1 MARRHPP
8 LRYLP
13 YREARRLPHIVVDGA
28 PQASTVLTLSH
39 WPNNA
44 TPDRYR
50 RDTSTETT
58 LAWLEDHDPRR
69 VAGVVTNSHFD
80 EDGLF
85 SMFTLLD
92 PDRAWRHRALLA
104 DAARAG
110 DFGVYRARAAARLCF
125 IIEGHADPQRSPLPR
140 PVFAGTATERI
151 AALYRALLPRL
162 PRLLA
167 RPNGWRRL
175 WQDQDQHLDASEA
188 LLASGR
194 VSIEE
199 EPELDLAIV
208 RIPDDLP
215 ARPLWRYLRREQ
227 AVLHPCAIHN
237 RTRAGRLVR
246 IQGRRVEVQYRYES
260 WLQIVSRRPALRVD
274 LGPLARWLNRRER
287 HGRWIWEDSLDIAPR
302 LYLAGGAPSSLPP
315 TVILRELR
323 RQFATQ
329 PPVWDPFDWPR
340 RSAPA

>member
-199 EPELDLAIV
+199 EPEAMAIASEAPSPLAQRELTEELQRLLACMAALEEERRKMVLLAYYSGWSREQLAAKLGKPVNTIKT
-208 RIPDDLP
+208 
-215 ARPLWRYLRREQ
+215 WLRRSLIEIRE
-227 AVLHPCAIHN
+227 C
-237 RTRAGRLVR
+237 
-246 IQGRRVEVQYRYES
+246 
-260 WLQIVSRRPALRVD
+260 
-274 LGPLARWLNRRER
+274 LGP
-287 HGRWIWEDSLDIAPR
+287 
-302 LYLAGGAPSSLPP
+302 
-315 TVILRELR
+315 
-323 RQFATQ
+323 
-329 PPVWDPFDWPR
+329 
-340 RSAPA
+340 